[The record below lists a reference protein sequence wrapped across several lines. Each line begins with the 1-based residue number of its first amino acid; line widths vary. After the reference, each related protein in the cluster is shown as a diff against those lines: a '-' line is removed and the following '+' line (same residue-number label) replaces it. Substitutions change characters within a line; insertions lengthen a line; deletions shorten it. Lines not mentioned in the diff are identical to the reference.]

1 MKGVTV
7 NAPQRRTTK
16 KAALSNF
23 CLCPV
28 LFEPLF
34 IRTLKENNWGGGDSN
49 RKAALLEEELMGM
62 FKTKKE
68 IYKDEVED
76 FLGDFLDDNF
86 STYAEDESPA
96 QVAAMLVE
104 MFAQCGRFD
113 YTLAN
118 AIREEDRRLQAKA
131 AAAPGMGAAKSSA
144 VASSVAV
151 KGDHEEDDSSS
162 DDEDDDMGG
171 GGGGRWCGGWWG
183 RGG

>member
-68 IYKDEVED
+68 IYKDEVRVL
-76 FLGDFLDDNF
+76 FILQYANRVFAIFF
-86 STYAEDESPA
+86 STSFGLENLLKIVLKRTNGITQS
-96 QVAAMLVE
+96 QTNHGKKKVM
-104 MFAQCGRFD
+104 
-113 YTLAN
+113 
-118 AIREEDRRLQAKA
+118 K
-131 AAAPGMGAAKSSA
+131 
-144 VASSVAV
+144 
-151 KGDHEEDDSSS
+151 
-162 DDEDDDMGG
+162 
-171 GGGGRWCGGWWG
+171 
-183 RGG
+183 